1 MYPLFLLFEWIHFY
15 LFYST
20 PDREKPVGDDERNGH
35 ATWQQSIESQLQ
47 LQCDEV
53 LHRYLVP
60 VFVTAV
66 TDIPLVT
73 TKADPKGDRPNMA
86 ESLT

>member
-1 MYPLFLLFEWIHFY
+1 MNFE
-15 LFYST
+15 
-20 PDREKPVGDDERNGH
+20 REEPAGGDERNGQGT

-47 LQCDEV
+47 LLCDET

-86 ESLT
+86 DSLIQ